1 MQDRVV
7 GVPPSQP
14 KKEQHPH
21 GCCSFFAYEIRTP
34 DHLRAAVR
42 VGQDRAAPNKHSH
55 SHFRAIRWLQ
65 VPPPQPYSEAKKDIM
80 ASNPRNREISG
91 VFLAF
96 ARFFA
101 TMRFAD
107 TECRKKD
114 IISKKRLPAGCRTAF
129 ACGESAV
136 PIFKGR
142 KCGLSRSE
150 SFLQHLLPFFRIF
163 IC

>member
-1 MQDRVV
+1 MNKLNFLTTHNT
-7 GVPPSQP
+7 GVSQIAL
-14 KKEQHPH
+14 KKEWYLFWLTEKFLCFGLNPAKV
-21 GCCSFFAYEIRTP
+21 SNKASKNTEIPYITRIFGWY
-34 DHLRAAVR
+34 L
-42 VGQDRAAPNKHSH
+42 
-55 SHFRAIRWLQ
+55 FRRRDT
-65 VPPPQPYSEAKKDIM
+65 YSEAKKDIM
-80 ASNPRNREISG
+80 ASNPRNLTISG

-96 ARFFA
+96 PRFFA
-101 TMRFAD
+101 TMGFAD

-114 IISKKRLPAGCRTAF
+114 IISKKRLRTGCWTAF
-129 ACGESAV
+129 ACGESVV